1 MQAALQARINDR
13 LLSDGVWM
21 LDPARTYVDT
31 GVVVEPGARLYPGT
45 VLEGATVVRA
55 GATVG
60 PDTFV
65 RDSHIGADALV
76 WYSVLRQARVGEG
89 AEVGPYASLRPGTVL
104 HEGSKAGT
112 FVEMKETVVGK
123 GAKVPHL
130 SYLGDAEIG
139 AGANIGAGTIT
150 CNYDGHE
157 KHRTVVGEG
166 AFIGSDTMLVAPV
179 TIGPGAVTGAGSVI
193 DQDVSAGAL
202 AVERSLQKE
211 VPGYAE
217 RRAARRRAREA
228 DPTDSTPQTET
239 TD

>member
-1 MQAALQARINDR
+1 
-13 LLSDGVWM
+13 
-21 LDPARTYVDT
+21 
-31 GVVVEPGARLYPGT
+31 
-45 VLEGATVVRA
+45 
-55 GATVG
+55 
-60 PDTFV
+60 
-65 RDSHIGADALV
+65 
-76 WYSVLRQARVGEG
+76 
-89 AEVGPYASLRPGTVL
+89 VGPYASLRPGTVL

-112 FVEMKETVVGK
+112 FVETKETVVGK

-193 DQDVSAGAL
+193 DKDVEAGAL
-202 AVERSLQKE
+202 AIERSLQKE

-239 TD
+239 AD